1 MIIHPDRNGSEEPR
15 KVRYAVA
22 GLGYIAQ
29 VAALPAFKHAK
40 RNSELVALF
49 SHDARKLRQLGKQ
62 YGVESLHPYDDYDD
76 VLRSGEIDA
85 VYIALPNSMHEEF
98 TVRAARAGVHVLCE
112 KPMAVVEEE
121 CEAMLRACRKA
132 RVKLMIAYRLHL
144 EETTLKVLELCRSG
158 KIGDVRAFSSVFTMQ
173 VKDTDNIRLKAE
185 LGGGPLYDIGTY
197 CINAARMVFKA
208 EPEEVFAYAPASR
221 DPRFREVPEMVSC
234 VLRYPG
240 GRTANFTVS
249 FGASPISEYRIV
261 GAKGDIRVSPAYEY
275 AEGLA
280 YEITIDEKTKRH
292 TSRKR
297 DQFAAELLYFSDC
310 ILEGR
315 DPEPSG
321 EEGLADVKI
330 IRALRRSARAGEPVR
345 VGGRP
350 DRAPSTAQVVT
361 RPGVRKPRLVN
372 VQGPSGDE

>member
-1 MIIHPDRNGSEEPR
+1 
-15 KVRYAVA
+15 
-22 GLGYIAQ
+22 
-29 VAALPAFKHAK
+29 
-40 RNSELVALF
+40 
-49 SHDARKLRQLGKQ
+49 
-62 YGVESLHPYDDYDD
+62 
-76 VLRSGEIDA
+76 
-85 VYIALPNSMHEEF
+85 
-98 TVRAARAGVHVLCE
+98 
-112 KPMAVVEEE
+112 
-121 CEAMLRACRKA
+121 
-132 RVKLMIAYRLHL
+132 
-144 EETTLKVLELCRSG
+144 
-158 KIGDVRAFSSVFTMQ
+158 
-173 VKDTDNIRLKAE
+173 
-185 LGGGPLYDIGTY
+185 
-197 CINAARMVFKA
+197 MVFNA

-249 FGASPISEYRIV
+249 LGASPISEYRIV
-261 GAKGDIRVSPAYEY
+261 GARGDIRVSPAYEY

-330 IRALRRSARAGEPVR
+330 IRALRRSARSGEPVH

-350 DRAPSTAQVVT
+350 DRAPSTAQVIT
-361 RPGVRKPRLVN
+361 RPGVRKPRLVK